1 MKDRRKTNGMIQTD
15 LTVCVFPSELGW
27 IGLAMHRQI
36 PMRLVF
42 GYRSAGEAVV
52 AVGSADVNDVDNGRG
67 LPLVDRLQAYAEGMQ
82 DDFSDVAVELGQLTP
97 FQAKVYRHCR
107 QIPNGQTLTYGQ
119 LAQRAGS
126 PRAAR
131 AVGNVMARNPL
142 PLIVP
147 CHRVV
152 TGSGQVG
159 RYSAGE
165 GKRTKLR
172 LLELEASRGDFSA
185 SDVDSRQHATA

>member
-1 MKDRRKTNGMIQTD
+1 MKDHRGTNGMIQTD
-15 LTVCVFPSELGW
+15 LRVCVFPSDLGW
-27 IGLAMHRQI
+27 IGLAMYRRI

-42 GYRSAGEAVV
+42 GYRSAGEAV
-52 AVGSADVNDVDNGRG
+52 ASAGDNNVDNGRG
-67 LPLVDRLQAYAEGMQ
+67 VSLVDRLQAYAEGMY
-82 DDFSDVAVELGQLTP
+82 DDFADVAVEFGQLTP

-107 QIPNGQTLTYGQ
+107 QIPNGKTLTYGQ

-172 LLELEASRGDFSA
+172 LLEMEASRGDFSA
-185 SDVDSRQHATA
+185 ASNVDSRQHATA